1 MDTRELLLIVH
12 IVGAFM
18 LAGGSLTA
26 TSLGI
31 YAGAGTSTHS
41 IRVATDLQVRVERFL
56 ITPGALLAIV
66 FGILLV
72 LDSEFIDFSE
82 AWISVAFVLWFV
94 SAGLGTGMLTPHA
107 KRVKARADELIAQG
121 VTDSAELQAE
131 FATPRVKA
139 VGASLTLI
147 LVVFVCLMV
156 AKPGA

>member
-1 MDTRELLLIVH
+1 VDTRELLLIVH